1 MLELHSKWIYV
12 TWNKFSK
19 FTTIPFPYSS
29 LRYIQVVTTVI
40 SSSVIRCIWCGSGGG
55 GGANGG
61 GDVGS
66 VGGDGGSKLV
76 MIVINK

>member
-40 SSSVIRCIWCGSGGG
+40 SSSVIRCFWCGSGG

>member
-55 GGANGG
+55 GANGG